1 MSQDPELQTIS
12 IETDTIASSENN
24 NSSEMEEIVITSSQ
38 LSENNDNAGSESPPP
53 STEKPKKIRLK
64 KDGTPD
70 RRHLHLKSWK
80 PGQSGNPKGKP
91 KGTKNRTTLLKQVV
105 LANAETLVL
114 SEFEEI
120 VKATL
125 ELAKQGDSTC
135 LKIIWD
141 RIIPSKRAI
150 DEKEG
155 KDDSLNIS
163 ITIEGMEVKNVGGEP
178 LDAEFTEVKD
188 DDTTNSK

>member
-1 MSQDPELQTIS
+1 MGKE
-12 IETDTIASSENN
+12 N
-24 NSSEMEEIVITSSQ
+24 NSSGMEEIVITSP
-38 LSENNDNAGSESPPP
+38 LSGNNDNVGSESQPP
-53 STEKPKKIRLK
+53 STEEPKKRNIRTK

-178 LDAEFTEVKD
+178 LDAEFTEVD
-188 DDTTNSK
+188 NDTPNSK

>member
-1 MSQDPELQTIS
+1 MGK
-12 IETDTIASSENN
+12 ENN
-24 NSSEMEEIVITSSQ
+24 GMEEIVITSQ

-53 STEKPKKIRLK
+53 STEKPKRNIRTK